1 MNAWI
6 HGTMGRKPAQPMILT
21 ASASRVLRAIAIPPR
36 KPRDQDDEHRARRHE
51 HEDRGKRHVVP
62 DVEIESRAT
71 LSLKPSFRC
80 LSNTMWLAG
89 NMLEHVRT
97 CSMIGWRAMVDVI
110 GRRDLRALPL
120 TMGGETRVP
129 QITAVVSRFPRH
141 ELSIR
146 RLYSRDA
153 TFREICED
161 YDEALRALRY
171 WQSAATSSDPRI
183 EQYRELVSELE
194 SEISGLVEGCERSA
208 AG

>member
-1 MNAWI
+1 
-6 HGTMGRKPAQPMILT
+6 
-21 ASASRVLRAIAIPPR
+21 
-36 KPRDQDDEHRARRHE
+36 
-51 HEDRGKRHVVP
+51 
-62 DVEIESRAT
+62 
-71 LSLKPSFRC
+71 
-80 LSNTMWLAG
+80 
-89 NMLEHVRT
+89 
-97 CSMIGWRAMVDVI
+97 MVDVI

-120 TMGGETRVP
+120 TMRGETRVP

-141 ELSIR
+141 ELAIR